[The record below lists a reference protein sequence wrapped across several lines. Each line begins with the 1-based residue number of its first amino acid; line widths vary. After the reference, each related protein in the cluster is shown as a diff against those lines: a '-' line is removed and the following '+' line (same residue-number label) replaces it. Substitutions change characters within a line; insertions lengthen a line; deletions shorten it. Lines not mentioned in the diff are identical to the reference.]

1 LFISAIAV
9 YSIIPSESKSV
20 EWIEYSE
27 EAVANVTG
35 KGVIIDFYADWCIP
49 CKELDALT
57 FSDEKVIQVSKEFD
71 TYKADMTKSLSP
83 EVEKLR
89 EKYSIIGV
97 PTVLLLDQNG
107 QEKYRIT
114 GFVNAEEFLDIIS
127 KHY

>member
-1 LFISAIAV
+1 
-9 YSIIPSESKSV
+9 
-20 EWIEYSE
+20 
-27 EAVANVTG
+27 
-35 KGVIIDFYADWCIP
+35 
-49 CKELDALT
+49 LT